1 MCVVLWTQSCL
12 PVASTHLTRT
22 NLLSPTP
29 ERPPTTHQA
38 EQKVITFAN
47 TLSNALKVNTDYQ
60 LIELVAAALGD
71 MARSSPM
78 AQVDY
83 VESELNQAL
92 DWLRESQE
100 RSDQSQSHRRFAACA
115 VLQQLAENAPTV
127 FFVRTKEFFD
137 LIWKPLRGRC
147 MRRCMHLYVHV
158 YIYVSIIACACVY
171 SLSLYTNLRT
181 HTN

>member
-1 MCVVLWTQSCL
+1 M
-12 PVASTHLTRT
+12 
-22 NLLSPTP
+22 
-29 ERPPTTHQA
+29 
-38 EQKVITFAN
+38 
-47 TLSNALKVNTDYQ
+47 NTDYQ

-158 YIYVSIIACACVY
+158 YIYVSILPARVSILYLCIRIYALTQTNPCPPN
-171 SLSLYTNLRT
+171 SLKNRS
-181 HTN
+181 